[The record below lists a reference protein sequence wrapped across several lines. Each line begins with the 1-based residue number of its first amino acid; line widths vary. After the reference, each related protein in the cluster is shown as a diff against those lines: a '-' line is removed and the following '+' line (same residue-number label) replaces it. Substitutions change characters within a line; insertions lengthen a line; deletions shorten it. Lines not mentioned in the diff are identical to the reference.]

1 MKFGDMKID
10 VPFEGI
16 VERSEN
22 FGFIT
27 KYRIAM
33 EGKRL
38 LEKHPEYK
46 YLKEDPTLK
55 AKNDFYCSVTYAYMV
70 DQILKENPEFNP
82 CYKEMTSKGYEVNTV
97 DGAKKRYLYSNYDF
111 LWKCVDL
118 FTEKQHPGT
127 LAWRAKRRAQ
137 EKQARDRQMLEM
149 EIAYEAKHPHVTC
162 PYCKSTNTEKIS
174 TVSRAV
180 SVSLVGAA
188 SGKIGKQWHCN
199 NCKSDF

>member
-16 VERSEN
+16 VERSED

-70 DQILKENPEFNP
+70 DQILKENP
-82 CYKEMTSKGYEVNTV
+82 
-97 DGAKKRYLYSNYDF
+97 
-111 LWKCVDL
+111 
-118 FTEKQHPGT
+118 
-127 LAWRAKRRAQ
+127 
-137 EKQARDRQMLEM
+137 
-149 EIAYEAKHPHVTC
+149 
-162 PYCKSTNTEKIS
+162 
-174 TVSRAV
+174 
-180 SVSLVGAA
+180 
-188 SGKIGKQWHCN
+188 
-199 NCKSDF
+199 

>member
-1 MKFGDMKID
+1 
-10 VPFEGI
+10 
-16 VERSEN
+16 
-22 FGFIT
+22 
-27 KYRIAM
+27 M

-82 CYKEMTSKGYEVNTV
+82 CHKEMISKGYEVNTV
-97 DGAKKRYLYSNYDF
+97 DGVKTRYLYSNYDF

-127 LAWRAKRRAQ
+127 LAWRAKRKAQ

-149 EIAYEAKHPHVTC
+149 EIAYEVKHPHVVC

-174 TVSRAV
+174 TTRAWRD
-180 SVSLVGAA
+180 SLRFLGYWISSTHTIKPRPPAMIINMTTA
-188 SGKIGKQWHCN
+188 WT
-199 NCKSDF
+199 

>member
-16 VERSEN
+16 VERSED

-55 AKNDFYCSVTYAYMV
+55 SKNDFYCSVTYAYMV

-82 CYKEMTSKGYEVNTV
+82 CHKEMISKGYEVNTV
-97 DGAKKRYLYSNYDF
+97 DGVKTRYLYSNYDF

-127 LAWRAKRRAQ
+127 LAWRAKRKAQ

-149 EIAYEAKHPHVTC
+149 EIAYEVKHPHVVC

-188 SGKIGKQWHCN
+188 SGKIGKQWHCK
-199 NCKSDF
+199 NCGSNF

>member
-16 VERSEN
+16 VERSED

-55 AKNDFYCSVTYAYMV
+55 SKNDFYCSVTYAYMV

-82 CYKEMTSKGYEVNTV
+82 CHKEMISKGYEVNTV
-97 DGAKKRYLYSNYDF
+97 DGVKKRYLYSNYDF

-127 LAWRAKRRAQ
+127 LAWRAKRKAQ

-149 EIAYEAKHPHVTC
+149 EIAYEVKHPHVVC

-188 SGKIGKQWHCN
+188 SGKIGKQWHCK
-199 NCKSDF
+199 NCGSNF

>member
-16 VERSEN
+16 VERSED

-82 CYKEMTSKGYEVNTV
+82 CHKEMISKGYEVNT
-97 DGAKKRYLYSNYDF
+97 
-111 LWKCVDL
+111 DL

-127 LAWRAKRRAQ
+127 LAWRAKRKAQ

-149 EIAYEAKHPHVTC
+149 EIAYEVKHPHVVC

-188 SGKIGKQWHCN
+188 SGKIGKQWHCK
-199 NCKSDF
+199 NCGSNF

>member
-1 MKFGDMKID
+1 MKFGDMKMD

-16 VERSEN
+16 VERSED

-27 KYRIAM
+27 RCRIAR

-38 LEKHPEYK
+38 LEKHPEYE
-46 YLKEDPTLK
+46 YLKNDPEVK
-55 AKNDFYCSVTYAYMV
+55 KENDFYHSVTYAYMV
-70 DQILKENPEFNP
+70 DCILKENPEFTP
-82 CYKEMTSKGYEVNTV
+82 CYEELFSSYKNGTETEYKSM
-97 DGAKKRYLYSNYDF
+97 NYRF
-111 LWKCVDL
+111 LWKSVDL

-127 LAWRAKRRAQ
+127 LAWRAKRKAQ

-149 EIAYEAKHPHVTC
+149 EIAYEAKHPHVPC

-188 SGKIGKQWHCN
+188 SGKIGKQWHCK
-199 NCKSDF
+199 NCNSNF